1 MRKLNTSLAAMSSSS
16 SFASSPSPQPDSVE
30 IFVNA
35 EHAAAMPG
43 TPACFVRLYERM
55 TRNELVVVGEALRDF
70 SDEELDELIAL
81 ASRCMQDPD
90 AVTVLSLMAIRLC
103 ANEGL
108 VVRGS
113 DNVSLLARRLL
124 LMVQAEMLHRQ
135 GLVELEHARLTMEAF
150 DPTKLKLT
158 AQGAERFGAVTVRT
172 VPPADKGAGTSQG

>member
-1 MRKLNTSLAAMSSSS
+1 MTHPATPSSS
-16 SFASSPSPQPDSVE
+16 SPQPDAVE

-55 TRNELVVVGEALRDF
+55 TRNEPLVVGEALRSLTD
-70 SDEELDELIAL
+70 DELDELVAL
-81 ASRCMQDPD
+81 AARCVQEPD
-90 AVTVLSLMAIRLC
+90 IVTVLSLMAIRLC

-124 LMVQAEMLHRQ
+124 LLVQAEMLHRQ
-135 GLVELEHARLTMEAF
+135 GLVALEHERLTMEAF

-158 AQGAERFGAVTVRT
+158 PLGAERFGTVTVRT
-172 VPPADKGAGTSQG
+172 VNPASGSPASGSSEG